1 MASLPIYWNR
11 CEGDVWGE
19 LYAINLNHPHF
30 DGLEG
35 VYMVWLGGNKP
46 AAICAGSGLIREK
59 LAERCAQPELQALR
73 DKSLLVTWAK
83 VESVACK
90 GVERWLLENLRPK
103 IPNRIPDSLPIEVNL
118 PGRPGQA
125 APNAGDPPN
134 QLFQDLTA
142 PDASPPAVHA
152 PDPVVAPPPAPTPPP
167 APAASAAA
175 ASAAAASAPVKAA
188 ASAPEPQR
196 LPLQAEFVDLVKK
209 AKETTKGGMFGGGGK
224 ANPEE
229 EKLVSDTVQRILRQA
244 VKLRASDVHLEPLD
258 SSLRVRF
265 RLDGILEEMLQIP
278 NSLNL
283 RIVSH
288 IRVNCGLDPER
299 GIGTSKPEDARMS
312 ISQEGVEVDLRLS
325 TFPTPNGD
333 KAVLRLIPRNTKVPA
348 LEDIG
353 LDPKITDALR
363 AVSTRPQG
371 MFIVTGPTG
380 SGKSTT
386 LYTLLQQINSPER
399 NIVTLEDPI
408 EKKIP
413 GINQGMI
420 QPKAGFG
427 FAEGLRAILRQD
439 PNVIMV
445 GEIRDLET
453 SEIAVSASLTG
464 HMIFT
469 TLHTNSALGAI
480 TRLFDMGLEPFLIAS
495 ALTAV
500 SAQRLARR
508 VCEACAQPY
517 EATAAEVAEVEHRVK
532 GSGIR
537 MPEGLLKGLKRGSGC
552 AACRQSGYHG
562 RALIFEYVAISPTLR
577 GLILKKASIDEL
589 RAAALKDGSDPL
601 ITDGLRK
608 AAAGVISLSEVFRV
622 VDATD

>member
-1 MASLPIYWNR
+1 MASLPLYWNR

-19 LYAINLNHPHF
+19 LFAINLDDPHF
-30 DGLEG
+30 DKLQG
-35 VYMVWLGGNKP
+35 VYMVWLGGSKP

-59 LAERCAQPELQALR
+59 LAERRAQPELMALR
-73 DKSLLVTWAK
+73 ENSLLVTWAK
-83 VESVACK
+83 VDPLVSK

-103 IPNRIPDSLPIEVNL
+103 LANRIPDSLPVEVNL
-118 PGRPGQA
+118 PGRPGAA
-125 APNAGDPPN
+125 APDAGNPPG

-142 PDASPPAVHA
+142 PDAAPPSRHA
-152 PDPVVAPPPAPTPPP
+152 PDPVVAPPPPPSPVKTPP
-167 APAASAAA
+167 ASTAG
-175 ASAAAASAPVKAA
+175 
-188 ASAPEPQR
+188 PEPQR
-196 LPLQAEFVDLVKK
+196 LPLQAEFIELVRK
-209 AKETTKGGMFGGGGK
+209 AKETTRGGMFGGGGK

-229 EKLVSDTVQRILRQA
+229 EKLVSDAVQRILKEA
-244 VKLRASDVHLEPLD
+244 VKLGASDVHLEPLEGA
-258 SSLRVRF
+258 LRIRF
-265 RLDGILEEMLQIP
+265 RVDGILEEMMQIP
-278 NSLNL
+278 AALNL
-283 RIVSH
+283 RVVSH
-288 IRVNCGLDPER
+288 IRVACGLDPER
-299 GIGTSKPEDARMS
+299 GIGTSRPEDARMS
-312 ISQEGVEVDLRLS
+312 LSQEGIEVDLRLS

-333 KAVLRLIPRNTKVPA
+333 KAVLRLIPRSSKVPA
-348 LEDIG
+348 LEEIG
-353 LDPKITDALR
+353 LDPKITEALR
-363 AVSTRPQG
+363 SVSARPQG

-386 LYTLLQQINSPER
+386 LYTLLQQINSPSR

-453 SEIAVSASLTG
+453 AEIAVSASLTG

-500 SAQRLARR
+500 SAQRLARK
-508 VCEACAQPY
+508 VCSACAQPY
-517 EATAAEVAEVEHRVK
+517 EPTAAEIAEIEHRVK
-532 GSGIR
+532 SGGIG
-537 MPEGLLKGLKRGSGC
+537 MPAGLLKNLKRGAGC
-552 AACRQSGYHG
+552 GACRSSGYLG
-562 RALIFEYVAISPTLR
+562 RALLFEFVAISPALR
-577 GLILKKASIDEL
+577 ALILKKAGLDDL
-589 RAAALKDGSDPL
+589 RAAALKDGNYPL
-601 ITDGLRK
+601 IADGLRM
-608 AAAGVISLSEVFRV
+608 AAAGTISISEVFRI
-622 VDATD
+622 VDSTD

>member
-19 LYAINLNHPHF
+19 LYAINLDDPHF
-30 DGLEG
+30 DRLQG
-35 VYMVWLGGNKP
+35 VYMVWLGGSKP
-46 AAICAGSGLIREK
+46 AAICAGSGLIRDQ
-59 LAERCAQPELQALR
+59 LAERRAQPELMALR
-73 DKSLLVTWAK
+73 GQSLLVTWAK
-83 VESVACK
+83 VDPVVCK
-90 GVERWLLENLRPK
+90 GVERWLLENLRPRV
-103 IPNRIPDSLPIEVNL
+103 PNRIPDSLPVEVNL
-118 PGRPGQA
+118 PGRPGA
-125 APNAGDPPN
+125 AASDAGAPPG

-142 PDASPPAVHA
+142 PDAAPPSRHA
-152 PDPVVAPPPAPTPPP
+152 PDPVVAAPPPPPPSLPPVKTP
-167 APAASAAA
+167 APA
-175 ASAAAASAPVKAA
+175 V
-188 ASAPEPQR
+188 EPQR
-196 LPLQAEFVDLVKK
+196 LPLQAEFVEMVRR
-209 AKETTKGGMFGGGGK
+209 AKETTRGGMFGGGGK

-229 EKLVSDTVQRILRQA
+229 EKLVSDAVQRILREA
-244 VKLRASDVHLEPLD
+244 VKLRASDVHLEPLE
-258 SSLRVRF
+258 SALRVRF
-265 RLDGILEEMLQIP
+265 RLDGILEEMMQIP
-278 NSLNL
+278 AALNL
-283 RIVSH
+283 RVVSH

-299 GIGTSKPEDARMS
+299 GIGTSRPEDARMS
-312 ISQEGVEVDLRLS
+312 LSQDGVEVDLRLS
-325 TFPTPNGD
+325 TFPTTNGD
-333 KAVLRLIPRNTKVPA
+333 KAVLRLIPRNSKVPP
-348 LEDIG
+348 LEEIG
-353 LDPKITDALR
+353 LDPKTTDALR

-386 LYTLLQQINSPER
+386 LYTLLQQINSPSR

-453 SEIAVSASLTG
+453 AEIAVSASLTG

-469 TLHTNSALGAI
+469 TLHTNSALGSI

-508 VCEACAQPY
+508 VCAACAEPY
-517 EATAAEVAEVEHRVK
+517 EPTAAEVAEVEHRVK
-532 GSGIR
+532 SGGIR
-537 MPEGLLKGLKRGSGC
+537 MPDGLLKSLKRGAGC
-552 AACRQSGYHG
+552 GACRSSGYLG
-562 RALIFEYVAISPTLR
+562 RALLFEYVAVSPALR
-577 GLILKKASIDEL
+577 ALILKKAGLDDL

-601 ITDGLRK
+601 IADGLRK
-608 AAAGVISLSEVFRV
+608 AAAGVISISEVFRV
-622 VDATD
+622 VDSTD

>member
-11 CEGDVWGE
+11 CDGDVWGE
-19 LYAINLNHPHF
+19 LYAVNLNDPHF
-30 DGLEG
+30 DNLEG

-59 LAERCAQPELQALR
+59 LAERRAAPELMALR

-83 VESVACK
+83 VDAIASK

-103 IPNRIPDSLPIEVNL
+103 VANRIPDSLPVEVNL

-125 APNAGDPPN
+125 EPDAGAPPA

-142 PDASPPAVHA
+142 PDAAPPLRHSAGPSLGEAPPAQV
-152 PDPVVAPPPAPTPPP
+152 
-167 APAASAAA
+167 
-175 ASAAAASAPVKAA
+175 PVKAA
-188 ASAPEPQR
+188 PVISDLHR
-196 LPLQAEFVDLVKK
+196 LPLQAEFVELVRK
-209 AKETTKGGMFGGGGK
+209 AKETTKGGLFGGGGK
-224 ANPEE
+224 PKPEE
-229 EKLVSDTVQRILRQA
+229 EKLVSDIVQKILKEA
-244 VKLRASDVHLEPLD
+244 VKLRASDVHLEPLEG
-258 SSLRVRF
+258 SLRVRF

-278 NSLNL
+278 ASLNL
-283 RIVSH
+283 RVVSH

-299 GIGTSKPEDARMS
+299 GIGTSRPEDARMS
-312 ISQEGVEVDLRLS
+312 ISQEGADVDLRLS
-325 TFPTPNGD
+325 TFPTTNGD
-333 KAVLRLIPRNTKVPA
+333 KAVMRLIPRGNKVPVLEELGLEQKTMAA
-348 LEDIG
+348 LQGI
-353 LDPKITDALR
+353 I
-363 AVSTRPQG
+363 TRPQG

-386 LYTLLQQINSPER
+386 LYTLLQQINVPSK

-427 FAEGLRAILRQD
+427 FPEGLRAILRQD

-453 SEIAVSASLTG
+453 AEIAVSASLTG

-469 TLHTNSALGAI
+469 TLHTNSALGSI

-500 SAQRLARR
+500 SAQRLARK
-508 VCEACAQPY
+508 VCEACAEPY
-517 EATAAEVAEVEHRVK
+517 EATAAEIAEVEHRVK
-532 GSGIR
+532 SGGVP
-537 MPEGLLKGLKRGSGC
+537 MPEGLFKGLKRGAGCGLCRSSGC
-552 AACRQSGYHG
+552 SG
-562 RALIFEYVAISPTLR
+562 RSLLFEYVPISPVLR
-577 GLILKKASIDEL
+577 ALILKKAGLDEL
-589 RAAALKDGSDPL
+589 RAAALKDGAEPL

-608 AAAGVISLSEVFRV
+608 AAAGTIALSEVFRV
-622 VDATD
+622 VDSTD

>member
-19 LYAINLNHPHF
+19 LYAVNLDDPHF
-30 DGLEG
+30 DNLEG

-59 LAERCAQPELQALR
+59 LAERRAEPELQALR

-83 VESVACK
+83 VDTVVRK

-103 IPNRIPDSLPIEVNL
+103 IPNKVPETLPVEVNL

-125 APNAGDPPN
+125 SPDAGAPPS

-142 PDASPPAVHA
+142 PDSAPPATHTTG
-152 PDPVVAPPPAPTPPP
+152 PVASEAPPPAPAPAAP
-167 APAASAAA
+167 APAAAVKTPAAGA
-175 ASAAAASAPVKAA
+175 
-188 ASAPEPQR
+188 EPQR
-196 LPLQAEFVDLVKK
+196 LPLQAEFVEMVKR
-209 AKETTKGGMFGGGGK
+209 ARETTKGGMFGGGGK
-224 ANPEE
+224 PKPEE
-229 EKLVSDTVQRILRQA
+229 EKLVSDTVQRILREA
-244 VKLRASDVHLEPLD
+244 VKLRASDVHLEPLE
-258 SSLRVRF
+258 SALRVRF
-265 RLDGILEEMLQIP
+265 RLDGILEEMMQIP
-278 NSLNL
+278 AALNL
-283 RIVSH
+283 RVVSH

-312 ISQEGVEVDLRLS
+312 LSQDGVEVDLRLS
-325 TFPTPNGD
+325 TFPTTNGD
-333 KAVLRLIPRNTKVPA
+333 KAVLRLIPRNSKVPA
-348 LEDIG
+348 LEEIG

-386 LYTLLQQINSPER
+386 LYTLLQQINSPSR

-453 SEIAVSASLTG
+453 AEIAVSASLTG

-508 VCEACAQPY
+508 VCETCAQPY
-517 EATAAEVAEVEHRVK
+517 EATAAEIAEIEHRVK
-532 GSGIR
+532 SSGIR
-537 MPEGLLKGLKRGSGC
+537 MPDGLLKNLKRGAGC
-552 AACRQSGYHG
+552 AACRQSGYLG
-562 RALIFEYVAISPTLR
+562 RTLLFEYVAISPTLR
-577 GLILKKASIDEL
+577 SLILKKAGLDDL
-589 RAAALKDGSDPL
+589 RAAALKDGNDPL
-601 ITDGLRK
+601 IADGLRK
-608 AAAGVISLSEVFRV
+608 AAAGTISISEVFRV
-622 VDATD
+622 VDSTD

>member
-19 LYAINLNHPHF
+19 LYAVNLNDPHF
-30 DGLEG
+30 DNLEG

-59 LAERCAQPELQALR
+59 LAERRAEPDLLALR
-73 DKSLLVTWAK
+73 EKSLLVTWAK
-83 VESVACK
+83 VDAVANK

-103 IPNRIPDSLPIEVNL
+103 VANRIPDSLPIEVNL

-125 APNAGDPPN
+125 APDAGAPPN

-142 PDASPPAVHA
+142 PDAAPPAMHSA
-152 PDPVVAPPPAPTPPP
+152 DPVLAEAPPPPPP
-167 APAASAAA
+167 P
-175 ASAAAASAPVKAA
+175 PVKTPAGGG
-188 ASAPEPQR
+188 EPQR

-224 ANPEE
+224 AKPED
-229 EKLVSDTVQRILRQA
+229 EKLVYDTVQRILKEA
-244 VKLRASDVHLEPLD
+244 VKLRASDVHLEPLE

-265 RLDGILEEMLQIP
+265 RVDGILEEMLQIP
-278 NSLNL
+278 SALNL
-283 RIVSH
+283 RVVSH
-288 IRVNCGLDPER
+288 IRVMCGLDPER

-312 ISQEGVEVDLRLS
+312 FAQEGVEVDLRLS
-325 TFPTPNGD
+325 TFPTTNGD
-333 KAVLRLIPRNTKVPA
+333 KAVLRLIPRNSTVPA
-348 LEDIG
+348 IDELG
-353 LDPKITDALR
+353 LAAKTTDALR
-363 AVSTRPQG
+363 AVITRPQG

-386 LYTLLQQINSPER
+386 LYTLLQLVNSPSR

-420 QPKAGFG
+420 QTKAGFG

-453 SEIAVSASLTG
+453 AEIAVSASLTG
-464 HMIFT
+464 HM
-469 TLHTNSALGAI
+469 
-480 TRLFDMGLEPFLIAS
+480 
-495 ALTAV
+495 
-500 SAQRLARR
+500 
-508 VCEACAQPY
+508 
-517 EATAAEVAEVEHRVK
+517 
-532 GSGIR
+532 
-537 MPEGLLKGLKRGSGC
+537 
-552 AACRQSGYHG
+552 
-562 RALIFEYVAISPTLR
+562 
-577 GLILKKASIDEL
+577 
-589 RAAALKDGSDPL
+589 
-601 ITDGLRK
+601 
-608 AAAGVISLSEVFRV
+608 
-622 VDATD
+622 

>member
-11 CEGDVWGE
+11 CDGDVWGE
-19 LYAINLNHPHF
+19 LYAVNLDDPHF
-30 DGLEG
+30 DKLEG

-59 LAERCAQPELQALR
+59 LAERRATPELMALR

-83 VESVACK
+83 VDAIACK

-103 IPNRIPDSLPIEVNL
+103 VPNRIPDSLPVEVNL

-125 APNAGDPPN
+125 EPDAGPPPS

-142 PDASPPAVHA
+142 PDA
-152 PDPVVAPPPAPTPPP
+152 APPSTHSAGPVLAAAAPTPTP
-167 APAASAAA
+167 
-175 ASAAAASAPVKAA
+175 KAA
-188 ASAPEPQR
+188 PTVSETNR
-196 LPLQAEFVDLVKK
+196 LVLQADFVEMVRK
-209 AKETTKGGMFGGGGK
+209 AKETRGGLFGGGGK

-229 EKLVSDTVQRILRQA
+229 EKLVADIVSKILREA
-244 VKLRASDVHLEPLD
+244 VKLRASDVHLEPLEG
-258 SSLRVRF
+258 SLRVRF
-265 RLDGILEEMLQIP
+265 RLDGILEEVLQIP
-278 NSLNL
+278 ASLNL
-283 RIVSH
+283 RVVSH

-299 GIGTSKPEDARMS
+299 GIGTSRPEDARMS
-312 ISQEGVEVDLRLS
+312 ITQEGADVDLRLS
-325 TFPTPNGD
+325 TFPTTNGD
-333 KAVLRLIPRNTKVPA
+333 KAVMRLIPRGNKVPA
-348 LEDIG
+348 LEELG
-353 LDPKITDALR
+353 LEPKTMAALQGII
-363 AVSTRPQG
+363 TRPQG

-386 LYTLLQQINSPER
+386 LYTLLQQINTPSK

-413 GINQGMI
+413 GVNQGMI

-453 SEIAVSASLTG
+453 AEIAVSASLTG

-469 TLHTNSALGAI
+469 TLHTNSALGSV

-500 SAQRLARR
+500 SAQRLARK
-508 VCEACAQPY
+508 VCSGCAEPY
-517 EATAAEVAEVEHRVK
+517 EATAAEISEVEHRVK
-532 GSGIR
+532 SGGIV
-537 MPEGLLKGLKRGSGC
+537 MPEGLLKGLKRGAGCGLCRSSGC
-552 AACRQSGYHG
+552 SG
-562 RALIFEYVAISPTLR
+562 RALLFEYVPISPVLR
-577 GLILKKASIDEL
+577 ALILKKAGLDEL
-589 RAAALKDGSDPL
+589 RAAALKDGAEPL

-608 AAAGVISLSEVFRV
+608 AAAGTIALSEVFRV
-622 VDATD
+622 VDSTD